1 MSPAESTERAP
12 RPRTLSK
19 SDFTLALTCE
29 AKLFFRENG
38 YPDTRDDDAYMRML
52 ARGGYMVEALAKE
65 QHPGGVQ
72 LEYHRDPQRAF
83 EETRAQLAKEHVT
96 LFQATLLWNRRLARV
111 DILEKN
117 GDTLRLIEVKS
128 KSFDGAEHLA
138 SLAEGGRGFF
148 RTTRKPFG
156 LRSEWNR
163 TFEDLAYQTLIL
175 ERLFPDLTIEPHIVL
190 VDKSKRSG
198 VDDVISLFEIERRVA
213 RDGTSTVHTARFIG
227 DRALLPKLDVLTQVQ
242 VAEEV
247 ALIREDVDLAASNF
261 ERLLDEPLSS
271 FARPHASTCSKCEFK
286 HAEPT
291 PLHGFRD
298 CWGELAD
305 AKPHVLELYSIG
317 TVKSADKTPM
327 VEWLVG
333 AGKASLF
340 DIPEEALVRAD
351 GIVGPVAERQRRQ
364 ISCARTGEIWV
375 GPELGQRVSSVTY
388 PLHFV
393 DFEASRLALPYHAG
407 MRPYGLVAFQWSC
420 HTVAAP
426 GAAPVH
432 SEWLNAEQRWPNEE
446 FARTLRA
453 AIGDSGSVL
462 TWSGFE
468 GTTLEQVAEELPKF
482 GVEDP
487 ELVAWLAGMKARRIV
502 DLERLA
508 QHDFHHPGTRGRTSI
523 KPTLDAIWRGDETMR
538 AEFEQWTGTRADPNA
553 DPYASLPGIEINGV
567 PQDVHEGTGAI
578 RAYEAM
584 MYGVERN
591 DPVAKAAWRELLLQ
605 YCKLDTLSMVLIF
618 DYWRRTTEPS
628 SDARV
633 T

>member
-1 MSPAESTERAP
+1 MSPTESTERAP

-52 ARGGYMVEALAKE
+52 AQGGYMVEALAKE

-72 LEYHRDPQRAF
+72 LEYHRDPNRAF
-83 EETRAQLAKEHVT
+83 EETRTQLAKEQVT

-111 DILEKN
+111 DILEKS

-128 KSFDGAEHLA
+128 KSFDGAEHFA
-138 SLAEGGRGFF
+138 SLAEGKKGCF

-163 TFEDLAYQTLIL
+163 TFEDLVYQTLIL
-175 ERLFPDLTIEPHIVL
+175 ERLFPDLKIEPHLVL

-198 VDDVISLFEIERRVA
+198 VDDVTSLFDIERRLD
-213 RDGTSTVHTARFIG
+213 RDGTSTVHTACFIG
-227 DRALLPKLDVLTQVQ
+227 DRALLPKLDVLTQVE

-247 ALIREDVDLAASNF
+247 DLLRDEVDLAASQF
-261 ERLLDEPLSS
+261 ERLLDEPIESYK
-271 FARPHASTCSKCEFK
+271 RPHGSQCGKCEFK
-286 HAEPT
+286 QADT
-291 PLHGFRD
+291 VPLSGFRD

-305 AKPHVLELYSIG
+305 AEPHVLELFSIG
-317 TVKSADKTPM
+317 KVKSADKKMPM
-327 VEWLVG
+327 IEWLVS

-340 DIPEEALVRAD
+340 DIPEDALVKAD
-351 GIVGPVAERQRRQ
+351 GSVGPVAERQRRQ
-364 ISCARTGEIWV
+364 ISCARSGEIWV

-388 PLHFV
+388 PLHFL

-432 SEWLNAEQRWPNEE
+432 SEWLNAEHRWPNEE

-468 GTTLEQVAEELPKF
+468 GTTLEKVAEELPKF

-487 ELVAWLAGMKARRIV
+487 ELVAWLAGVKAGRIV
-502 DLERLA
+502 DLEQWA
-508 QHDFHHPGTRGRTSI
+508 QRDFHHPGTRGRTSI
-523 KPTLDAIWRGDETMR
+523 KPTLDAIWRTDDRMR
-538 AEFEQWTGTRADPNA
+538 AEFEGWTGMRADPGA
-553 DPYASLPGIEINGV
+553 DPYASLPPIEINGV
-567 PQDVHEGTGAI
+567 PQDVHEGTGAV

-584 MYGVERN
+584 MYGVEKN
-591 DPVAKAAWRELLLQ
+591 DPAAKAQWRELLLQ

-618 DYWRRTTEPS
+618 EYWRRE
-628 SDARV
+628 ACR
-633 T
+633 